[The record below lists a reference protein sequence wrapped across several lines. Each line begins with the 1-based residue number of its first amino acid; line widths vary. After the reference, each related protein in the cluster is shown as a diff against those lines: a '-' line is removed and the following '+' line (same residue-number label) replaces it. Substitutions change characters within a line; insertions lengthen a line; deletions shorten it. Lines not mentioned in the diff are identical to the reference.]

1 MNAGGYEREK
11 YWQGNLAQ
19 RWLKGEDVSGGQF
32 KTWLDIWKQL
42 LDMKKNGDLRQQLE
56 KSGNFTPDQ
65 IDSYEYV
72 SGLTEEELKDV
83 LGKQLSQKSRSEP
96 AFWKDRER
104 NNPSQPVVGITWFE
118 AKAYCGWLSEVTGK
132 NYRLPSEAEWEA
144 AARGLQDKPL
154 LGKMTARKYPWGDD
168 WDQEKA
174 NSLEGR
180 VLKPSPVGTYSAAGA
195 VGPYG
200 AEDQAGNVYD
210 WTSSLYLPYPYDA
223 EKSEQEESTDERVE
237 RGGSWDL
244 DHWYVRCAYRSRDV
258 PDDFDN
264 SVGFRL
270 VSPGS
275 DVSPKRSGGD

>member
-118 AKAYCGWLSEVTGK
+118 AKAYCVWLSEVTGK

-180 VLKPSPVGTYSAAGA
+180 VLKPSPVGAYSAAGA

-223 EKSEQEESTDERVE
+223 EKSEQEESQTSASSAAVP
-237 RGGSWDL
+237 GATIIGLSA
-244 DHWYVRCAYRSRDV
+244 VRIVTGMFLMTSIAV
-258 PDDFDN
+258 
-264 SVGFRL
+264 
-270 VSPGS
+270 
-275 DVSPKRSGGD
+275 